1 MNDTLNA
8 ADPPAPGAGRRSGA
22 WIAAL
27 AAAGL
32 LVVLAIGLTRDPHE
46 LPSTRLGKPW
56 PAMVRPVLGDPAAAP
71 VGAAQWRGRARIV
84 NLWASWC
91 GTCREE
97 HPALMSLAATLRA
110 QGRADQL
117 VGLNYKDRPGDAT
130 GWLARL
136 GDPFAMSLVDAD
148 GRLGIELGVYG
159 APETFV
165 IDAQG
170 VILHRH
176 VGALTPEAIARDIL
190 PRLGVGS

>member
-1 MNDTLNA
+1 MNAPLA
-8 ADPPAPGAGRRSGA
+8 GPRPARPRLLPWLAGLG
-22 WIAAL
+22 AL
-27 AAAGL
+27 AL
-32 LVVLAIGLTRDPHE
+32 LGVLAIGLTRDPHE
-46 LPSTRLGKPW
+46 LPSTRIGKPW
-56 PAMVRPVLGDPAAAP
+56 PAVTLPVLGDAAAAP
-71 VGAAQWRGRARIV
+71 VGPAQWRGRARIV

-117 VGLNYKDRPGDAT
+117 VGLNYKDRAADAGD
-130 GWLARL
+130 WLARL
-136 GDPFAMSLVDAD
+136 GDPFSMSLVDAD
-148 GRLGIELGVYG
+148 GRMAIELGVYG

-176 VGALTPEAIARDIL
+176 VGALTPEIIARELL
-190 PRLGVGS
+190 PRLGSGS